1 MKRYVLT
8 NTNGTPMKGFYPN
21 DCELSGILE
30 FDRNNYEVYP
40 TRAHAQRR
48 LDFIK
53 TQITKESARW
63 GVLTTK
69 QVENFVSCM
78 FIRTKTS

>member
-8 NTNGTPMKGFYPN
+8 NTNGTPMKGFYAN

-40 TRAHAQRR
+40 TRQHAQQR

-53 TQITKESARW
+53 LTIPKEASRW
-63 GVLTTK
+63 GYLTTK